1 MPCVSLAMIADEML
15 GFFGVLVAFV
25 LVGVFWSS
33 LLVMGKEKCPHMDLV
48 SFVPWLGV
56 SCSILCI
63 N

>member
-1 MPCVSLAMIADEML
+1 MIADEML